1 MTSFMAG
8 TPWECV
14 TAPTPRSPGRGGELP
29 GRRPPGRTATRPS
42 DLGSPSI
49 TRRSLGSSDGS
60 SARACL
66 SSSGPAVG
74 RSVVRTRGH
83 IGRPPG
89 ARRPYRARRVR
100 PSPGDGGQPDGRR
113 PRSGAR
119 EWGGPVPRLDGPLG
133 APANVA
139 LRQLVGRSET
149 PEHRGRVFAARETRR
164 AGSTGARGLDA
175 LKTLAENLPSSI
187 GCHRA
192 ESRPP
197 ARSRKPNGSRRI
209 PVDSA
214 FRGSSESATQNL
226 VGASLW
232 GSIPLLAPPFTWTGR
247 PTSLDLLPARAV
259 DPVAPRPRQ
268 STTRTPVTK

>member
-1 MTSFMAG
+1 
-8 TPWECV
+8 V
-14 TAPTPRSPGRGGELP
+14 TEANL
-29 GRRPPGRTATRPS
+29 
-42 DLGSPSI
+42 
-49 TRRSLGSSDGS
+49 
-60 SARACL
+60 
-66 SSSGPAVG
+66 
-74 RSVVRTRGH
+74 
-83 IGRPPG
+83 
-89 ARRPYRARRVR
+89 
-100 PSPGDGGQPDGRR
+100 DGRR

-164 AGSTGARGLDA
+164 AGSTGAPGLDA

-232 GSIPLLAPPFTWTGR
+232 GSIPLLAPPFTWTAGRRRSTSSPRARSIRWRHGPVSPRPGR
-247 PTSLDLLPARAV
+247 PSRNNWSHRSTWSGDPGAHDSAARRV
-259 DPVAPRPRQ
+259 SRAPR
-268 STTRTPVTK
+268 